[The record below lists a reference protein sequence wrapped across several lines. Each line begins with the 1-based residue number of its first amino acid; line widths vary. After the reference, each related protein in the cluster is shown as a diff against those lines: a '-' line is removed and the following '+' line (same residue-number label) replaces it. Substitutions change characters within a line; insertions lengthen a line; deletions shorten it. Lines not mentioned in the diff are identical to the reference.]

1 MSKYSDFVFL
11 ELLNIIERKE
21 GGNFL
26 PPSKYLKPNHKY
38 AIKLVIYKIMAE
50 KTTEEILSQV
60 QEITN
65 DKMGIDK
72 EDVKM
77 ESKINDDLGLD
88 SLDTVELIMEI
99 ERHFNIAIPDDNAE
113 NFYKVSDVVNYL
125 YENLPGQ
132 KEA

>member
-1 MSKYSDFVFL
+1 
-11 ELLNIIERKE
+11 
-21 GGNFL
+21 
-26 PPSKYLKPNHKY
+26 
-38 AIKLVIYKIMAE
+38 MAK